1 MKDLLFLLHDA
12 RIRAFGHGAGPGA
25 PQALHYEGKEDMP
38 CAGPRDL
45 DLYLRY
51 MLDNYGGAELQ
62 RLNFVCMDADS
73 VADCAGAAAG
83 LAQRAALALFT
94 LEWLLPSFCR
104 KLGSAADQTVS
115 FDGRT
120 WNISGDKVEKADAH
134 AACPFELKAADVARL
149 FFAPEPQAEKAGA
162 EATDLGLH
170 FGELARYVDGS
181 NVQPKSSTGGE
192 RRG

>member
-12 RIRAFGHGAGPGA
+12 RIRAFGQGAGPGT

-38 CAGPRDL
+38 CAGARDL

-62 RLNFVCMDADS
+62 RLSFVCMDADS

-83 LAQRAALALFT
+83 LAPRAALALFT

-104 KLGSAADQTVS
+104 KLGSAAEHTVS

-134 AACPFELKAADVARL
+134 AACPFELKAADVAGL

-162 EATDLGLH
+162 EAAAQGVPA
-170 FGELARYVDGS
+170 GELARYVDGS
-181 NVQPKSSTGGE
+181 LVQPKSSTGGE

>member
-12 RIRAFGHGAGPGA
+12 RIRAFGHGAGADA
-25 PQALHYEGKEDMP
+25 PQALHYEGKLDMP
-38 CAGPRDL
+38 CAGPYDL
-45 DLYLRY
+45 RLYLGY
-51 MLDNYGGAELQ
+51 MLDNYGGAEQQ
-62 RLNFVCMDADS
+62 RLSFVCMDADS

-83 LAQRAALALFT
+83 LAQQAPLALLT

-104 KLGSAADQTVS
+104 KLGSAADHTVS

-120 WNISGDKVEKADAH
+120 WNVSGDQVQKADAH

-149 FFAPEPQAEKAGA
+149 FFAPEPQAKKAGA
-162 EATDLGLH
+162 GAAAPGVPSE
-170 FGELARYVDGS
+170 ELALYVDGS
-181 NVQPKSSTGGE
+181 LVQPKSLAGGK